1 MALTFFLMTLL
12 TAMILAFLVIR
23 KAFYSVNMLSNDSKE
38 TLTILNDQLREVASD
53 VNRGLVTES
62 EGEIS
67 KNIISRKIITT
78 EREAKERLPMRLAP
92 KRANLL
98 FSIFTILVL
107 IFGSFFIY
115 IATGMTGIKFLNQ
128 AEWNRPDNT
137 FTQLSQEQAE
147 IFLFSEAENESDKK
161 DITPNYELLA
171 LIKELKQI
179 LVDRPKDLQ
188 GHRLLARNSAN
199 VGDYA
204 TAISAQNRVLLILG
218 TRAEGQD
225 YVALAEYMLFAIKGY
240 VSLEAAEAIK
250 KALSL
255 SPNNRKARYYN
266 GLNLAQNNSPEK
278 AIKIWNK
285 LLVEIPENSALK
297 PLIQNQIEVV
307 YKMVGLQNEL
317 PADTNIAIMDM
328 VKNLESRLFSEGGSP
343 EEWQQL
349 IKAYGVL
356 GITGKAREIWLAA
369 KKIFSD
375 KPSVMERLRME
386 ASNANVEIQ

>member
-1 MALTFFLMTLL
+1 MTLTFFLITLL
-12 TAMILAFLVIR
+12 TTMILAFLVI
-23 KAFYSVNMLSNDSKE
+23 KKVFYSVNMLSNDSKE

>member
-147 IFLFSEAENESDKK
+147 IFLFSEAENESNKK
-161 DITPNYELLA
+161 DITPNYKLLA

-356 GITGKAREIWLAA
+356 GITGKARETWLAA

>member
-1 MALTFFLMTLL
+1 M
-12 TAMILAFLVIR
+12 
-23 KAFYSVNMLSNDSKE
+23 
-38 TLTILNDQLREVASD
+38 
-53 VNRGLVTES
+53 
-62 EGEIS
+62 
-67 KNIISRKIITT
+67 
-78 EREAKERLPMRLAP
+78 
-92 KRANLL
+92 NLL
-98 FSIFTILVL
+98 
-107 IFGSFFIY
+107 GS
-115 IATGMTGIKFLNQ
+115 TK
-128 AEWNRPDNT
+128 
-137 FTQLSQEQAE
+137 
-147 IFLFSEAENESDKK
+147 ENFYK
-161 DITPNYELLA
+161 LLA

-225 YVALAEYMLFAIKGY
+225 YVALAEYMLFATKGY
-240 VSLEAAEAIK
+240 VSLEATEAIK

-317 PADTNIAIMDM
+317 PTDTNIAIMDM

>member
-1 MALTFFLMTLL
+1 MAFTFFLMTLL
-12 TAMILAFLVIR
+12 TTMILAFLLIR
-23 KAFYSVNMLSNDSKE
+23 KVFYSVNMLSNDSKE

-161 DITPNYELLA
+161 DITPNYKLLA

-204 TAISAQNRVLLILG
+204 TAISTQNRVLLILG
-218 TRAEGQD
+218 ARAEGQD
-225 YVALAEYMLFAIKGY
+225 YVALAEYMLFATKGY

-278 AIKIWNK
+278 ALKIWKK

-307 YKMVGLQNEL
+307 YKMVGLQNEI

-328 VKNLESRLFSEGGSP
+328 VKNLESRLLSEGGSP

-375 KPSVMERLRME
+375 KPSVMERLRIE